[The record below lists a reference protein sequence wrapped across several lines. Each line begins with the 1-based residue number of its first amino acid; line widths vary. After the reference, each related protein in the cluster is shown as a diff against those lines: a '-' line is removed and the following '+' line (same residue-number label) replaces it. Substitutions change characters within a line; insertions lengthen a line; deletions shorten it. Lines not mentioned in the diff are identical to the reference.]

1 MPETNSR
8 LKAIVHD
15 AKLACRDKL
24 KEASETLDDGENQ
37 IVPLIDNV
45 KMVFRKFDDAE
56 LWIKP
61 LPFDE
66 PLLLEQTINI
76 SEAPADDLNQLTETL
91 DAFLKAFDEVTL
103 TIATRGLADT
113 ETSFWNA
120 RVLNALRKTRVSID
134 AKIEWFIANGH
145 DPHQEAGFPELAD
158 EQQELIKSYRKALI
172 EDEVE
177 AKKTDVIVID
187 KFGEVFSIVEEL
199 EKFIELYQAYNEVI
213 KKRLPE
219 DSPEA

>member
-24 KEASETLDDGENQ
+24 KEASEKLDNDKVV
-37 IVPLIDNV
+37 ILIDKV
-45 KMVFRKFDDAE
+45 KAVFRKFDDAE

-66 PLLLEQTINI
+66 SLLLEQTISI
-76 SEAPADDLNQLTETL
+76 SEAQDDDLAELTKAI
-91 DAFLKAFDEVTL
+91 DAFLKAFDEVTM
-103 TIATRGLADT
+103 TIATRGLTDT

-134 AKIEWFIANGH
+134 TRIEWFIANGH
-145 DPHQEAGFPELAD
+145 DPNEESGFPELAD
-158 EQQELIKSYRKALI
+158 EQQKLIKAYRKALT
-172 EDEVE
+172 EDKVE
-177 AKKTDVIVID
+177 AKKTDVLVINKYEEVFTIVKELD
-187 KFGEVFSIVEEL
+187 KFIT
-199 EKFIELYQAYNEVI
+199 LYKSYNEVI

-219 DSPEA
+219 EDSPGA